1 MCVTSKPNF
10 FFYFSSKNT
19 WAFFLDFIVIKV
31 SFYVTSSAFVWVITT
46 KILSYLSAHTCA
58 YILGL
63 FCYLL
68 IISFFRNTIFWAC
81 SVIFSWYKKRKRM
94 KCMFASNFF
103 SRKKKIALEDLFIL
117 IICIYFILCWLTV
130 FGVRF
135 ILLVKIECFAFHI
148 WLSGCFSLPWLLLD
162 THSSIPSDFR
172 RK

>member
-19 WAFFLDFIVIKV
+19 WAFFLDFIVSKV

-94 KCMFASNFF
+94 KCMFASDFL
-103 SRKKKIALEDLFIL
+103 SRKKNSSR
-117 IICIYFILCWLTV
+117 
-130 FGVRF
+130 RF
-135 ILLVKIECFAFHI
+135 IYLNYLYLFYFMLVISVWRKIYIINEN
-148 WLSGCFSLPWLLLD
+148 WMLCFSHLIFWVFFA
-162 THSSIPSDFR
+162 TMIIIRHSFFYTIWF
-172 RK
+172 